1 MLCPRTLLGAPLASG
16 GSLPLEDASPE
27 AVAVG
32 ELKGGKWPGGR
43 IVNLLFVVYGN
54 RQDSGSEG
62 ASGGTTQLEAAA
74 TGSNVAVRGGSG
86 SEWATQGHQ
95 TQVVPRPLLH
105 IDYRFNNWYRTF
117 WEESGRRPG
126 VHEVKRWYEDCADA
140 CWGTS
145 KPSWEETRTHS
156 KCLRSLEQVRSYFKA
171 YRAAKKDGVEG
182 NCRSEAT
189 RSCGGHSQQPSLRAR
204 SMSAISAQD
213 DDPPFVMRAPKV
225 RRPSDSETA
234 GGSFFGFATA
244 TGACFPT
251 ASETT
256 TTTTNSPASK
266 YSSRTQELGG
276 AGAGVRAVRSS
287 SFTGHSMSLA
297 SGLGGSHARTVSTG
311 GGSSGTSVR
320 AASLPPLPRT
330 ADMQAAQQRSAES
343 VAAAAAAAVAVASA
357 SQAGSANQQHQAHP
371 PSLAPGATSADAAGP
386 QTTTSMPPPGSGVSA
401 PSPSQPGQ
409 QHQTIP
415 GGPGGSTYAYPYQP
429 GYGPIDPY
437 ASYPGY
443 YDPYYSYPY
452 WGYPPPYGYPGPMSR
467 YPSPTGPSG
476 AACAGSQPDRDE
488 GGCAAGLG
496 SAPATTGVPGHPHY
510 GRYPMMPP
518 VLGPHGRPPPG
529 PGLVSPV
536 GPALHG
542 MPPLPP
548 ASAGAAPMQ
557 CHKPLAA
564 SAAACGAVQPPVKRA
579 ASSGK
584 VLPPQAHSTAAVPT
598 ISQSQPQP
606 PTLKQQQLP
615 VPPADDFASMVE
627 SFFLDGGDVDVAD
640 LDLQLDEAD
649 EAVIYGNLQAGSDTA
664 AAAAVTAT
672 DAGVT
677 TKVGAASA
685 QPGPTIQQIK
695 AEPGMET
702 ALPALAPSA
711 AASGDTAQP
720 LVKAEPKALSHTL
733 AHGPGCEDVDATVT
747 LRVPFPGSAKASSIA
762 DSSFPFG
769 CLESA
774 GLTPLAGKAAGV
786 HIPPGSA
793 SALTAVMAMDEGTPL
808 ADLRSLAA
816 ELPSRGTSLQG
827 FEMLDMPDLGDA
839 GSLGDEMRD
848 LDCSFFL
855 TSPALGA
862 RRTVC

>member
-1 MLCPRTLLGAPLASG
+1 
-16 GSLPLEDASPE
+16 
-27 AVAVG
+27 
-32 ELKGGKWPGGR
+32 
-43 IVNLLFVVYGN
+43 
-54 RQDSGSEG
+54 
-62 ASGGTTQLEAAA
+62 
-74 TGSNVAVRGGSG
+74 
-86 SEWATQGHQ
+86 
-95 TQVVPRPLLH
+95 
-105 IDYRFNNWYRTF
+105 
-117 WEESGRRPG
+117 
-126 VHEVKRWYEDCADA
+126 
-140 CWGTS
+140 
-145 KPSWEETRTHS
+145 
-156 KCLRSLEQVRSYFKA
+156 
-171 YRAAKKDGVEG
+171 
-182 NCRSEAT
+182 
-189 RSCGGHSQQPSLRAR
+189 
-204 SMSAISAQD
+204 
-213 DDPPFVMRAPKV
+213 MRAPKV

-320 AASLPPLPRT
+320 AAVRMVFGEDSEGRALPILLQRAPGESLPIPVSANNAAAWMLPPPAPPPSRMPSPTPTSAPDGCGLGAGKALPPLPPLPSLPPPGSSSGPCSGGPGFLGAASAPPALHQMSPYFYGQPPTAVGAGLISPVNQLEPHTSWPPSHPPSSDRPPLPPSHPGYPHYASLHNSPYYPPPPPATVNTATSSVPGSVASGTGLRPCTSAPTMLPSIPFPSAQSLPPLPRT

-510 GRYPMMPP
+510 GRCVCVRAGYLNGR
-518 VLGPHGRPPPG
+518 VANVVIHILGE
-529 PGLVSPV
+529 
-536 GPALHG
+536 
-542 MPPLPP
+542 
-548 ASAGAAPMQ
+548 AA
-557 CHKPLAA
+557 
-564 SAAACGAVQPPVKRA
+564 
-579 ASSGK
+579 
-584 VLPPQAHSTAAVPT
+584 
-598 ISQSQPQP
+598 
-606 PTLKQQQLP
+606 
-615 VPPADDFASMVE
+615 
-627 SFFLDGGDVDVAD
+627 VAD
-640 LDLQLDEAD
+640 LGL
-649 EAVIYGNLQAGSDTA
+649 
-664 AAAAVTAT
+664 
-672 DAGVT
+672 
-677 TKVGAASA
+677 
-685 QPGPTIQQIK
+685 
-695 AEPGMET
+695 
-702 ALPALAPSA
+702 
-711 AASGDTAQP
+711 
-720 LVKAEPKALSHTL
+720 
-733 AHGPGCEDVDATVT
+733 HGPRPFGPPLT
-747 LRVPFPGSAKASSIA
+747 LRSCAT
-762 DSSFPFG
+762 
-769 CLESA
+769 CLLCEYSY
-774 GLTPLAGKAAGV
+774 
-786 HIPPGSA
+786 
-793 SALTAVMAMDEGTPL
+793 
-808 ADLRSLAA
+808 SLWA
-816 ELPSRGTSLQG
+816 TSL
-827 FEMLDMPDLGDA
+827 
-839 GSLGDEMRD
+839 
-848 LDCSFFL
+848 
-855 TSPALGA
+855 
-862 RRTVC
+862 